1 MHGSGTKFEYVY
13 NVFTH
18 NVYKYIYIYIY
29 TFNISYFMFLT
40 LDFWVKKKIF
50 SIITFIGLVE

>member
-18 NVYKYIYIYIY
+18 NVYKYIYIY